1 MADKQF
7 TVYRLHFTSPL
18 HVGDAREDYGIS
30 LKTLSSDT
38 LYAALTATLAKMGAI
53 IPDDG
58 DLGCVIS
65 SLFPYRKDTREA
77 DPTYYFPKPLG
88 VRYPKDLKP
97 EDFKKTK
104 KMQWLDLPQFEKA
117 LYGQPVEVSKT
128 PDFIKS
134 NVSERV
140 SVVSRDYSE
149 DSKPFYMDRIYFEG
163 DSGLFFIAEGDTTMI
178 NKALPLLALEG
189 IGTDR
194 NVGNGFFEY
203 ERDTLSISLPHDTE
217 YGISLSTFI
226 PESKEQLITLLSN
239 HSSYEL
245 QRRGGWITTP
255 PYNSIRKN
263 VIYAFAAGSVF
274 SGIQSGA
281 GKIVD
286 LAPQGLVL
294 QHPIW
299 RCGKTLVLP
308 IKMA

>member
-1 MADKQF
+1 MAKKQF

-18 HVGDAREDYGIS
+18 HIGDAREDYGIS

-38 LYAALTATLAKMGAI
+38 LYAALTATLAKMGEQL
-53 IPDDG
+53 PDDG
-58 DLGCVIS
+58 DFGCVIS
-65 SLFPYRKDTREA
+65 SLFPYRKDTRNA

-88 VRYPKDLKP
+88 IRYPKDLKP
-97 EDFKKTK
+97 EDFKKAK

-117 LYGQPVEVSKT
+117 LYGQPVAVCDN

-134 NVSERV
+134 YVSERV
-140 SVVSRDYSE
+140 SVSRDYSE
-149 DSKPFYMDRIYFEG
+149 NSKPFYMDRVYFEG
-163 DSGLFFIAEGDTTMI
+163 ESGLFFMAEGDTAAI
-178 NKALPLLALEG
+178 DKALPLLAIEG

-203 ERDTLSISLPHDTE
+203 EKDSLSISLPHDTE
-217 YGISLSTFI
+217 YGISLSTLI
-226 PESKEQLITLLSN
+226 PESKEQLTSLLST

-245 QRRGGWITTP
+245 QRRGGWITTV

-263 VIYAFAAGSVF
+263 VIYAFTAGSVF
-274 SGIQSGA
+274 YGIQSGA

-286 LAPQGLVL
+286 LAPKGLVD
-294 QHPIW
+294 HPIW

>member
-1 MADKQF
+1 MAKKQF

-18 HVGDAREDYGIS
+18 HIGDAREDYGIS

-53 IPDDG
+53 LPDDG

-65 SLFPYRKDTREA
+65 SMFPYRKDTQ
-77 DPTYYFPKPLG
+77 DTTLTYYFPKPLG
-88 VRYPKDLKP
+88 VRYPKYLKP
-97 EDFKKTK
+97 EDFKKAK

-117 LYGQPVEVSKT
+117 LYGQPIEVCDN

-134 NVSERV
+134 EVSERV
-140 SVVSRDYSE
+140 LVSRDYSE
-149 DSKPFYMDRIYFEG
+149 DSKPFYMDRVCFEG
-163 DSGLFFIAEGDTTMI
+163 NSGLFFLAEGDTAAI
-178 NKALPLLALEG
+178 DKALPLLALEG

-203 ERDTLSISLPHDTE
+203 EKDSLSISLPHDTE

-226 PESKEQLITLLSN
+226 PESKEQLTALLSN

-245 QRRGGWITTP
+245 QRRGGWITTA

-274 SGIQSGA
+274 YGIQSDA
-281 GKIVD
+281 GRIVD
-286 LAPQGLVL
+286 LAPQGLVK
-294 QHPIW
+294 HPIW
-299 RCGKTLVLP
+299 RCGKALVLP

>member
-1 MADKQF
+1 MAKKQF

-18 HVGDAREDYGIS
+18 HIGDVREDYGIS

-38 LYAALTATLAKMGAI
+38 LYAALTATLAKMGEKL
-53 IPDDG
+53 PDDG

-65 SLFPYRKDTREA
+65 SLFPYRKDTRDA

-88 VRYPKDLKP
+88 VKYPKDLKP
-97 EDFKKTK
+97 EDFKKAK
-104 KMQWLDLPQFEKA
+104 KMQWLDLQQFEKA
-117 LYGQPVEVSKT
+117 LNGQPVTVCNN

-134 NVSERV
+134 EVSERV
-140 SVVSRDYSE
+140 SVSRDYSE
-149 DSKPFYMDRIYFEG
+149 DSKPFYMDRVYFEG
-163 DSGLFFIAEGDTTMI
+163 ESGLFFMAEGDTAAI
-178 NKALPLLALEG
+178 DKALPLLAMEG

-203 ERDTLSISLPHDTE
+203 EKGTLFIAVPHDEE

-226 PESKEQLITLLSN
+226 PESKEQLTSLLSN

-245 QRRGGWITTP
+245 QRRGGWITTL
-255 PYNSIRKN
+255 PYNAIRKN
-263 VIYAFAAGSVF
+263 VIYAFSAGSVF
-274 SGIQSGA
+274 SSIQSGA

-286 LAPQGLVL
+286 LAPQGLVK
-294 QHPIW
+294 HPIW

>member
-1 MADKQF
+1 MATKQF

-18 HVGDAREDYGIS
+18 HIGDAREDYGIS

-38 LYAALTATLAKMGAI
+38 LYAALTATLAKIGDTLPA
-53 IPDDG
+53 DG
-58 DLGCVIS
+58 NLGCVIS
-65 SLFPYRKDTREA
+65 SLFPYRKDTRDA
-77 DPTYYFPKPLG
+77 VPTYYFPKPLG
-88 VRYPKDLKP
+88 IRYLKDLKA
-97 EDFKKTK
+97 EDFKKAK
-104 KMQWLDLPQFEKA
+104 KMQWLNLPQFEKA
-117 LYGQPVEVSKT
+117 LYGQSVEVNEN

-134 NVSERV
+134 DVSERV
-140 SVVSRDYSE
+140 WVSRDYSE
-149 DSKPFYMDRIYFEG
+149 DSKPFYMDRVYFEG
-163 DSGLFFIAEGDTTMI
+163 ESGLFFMAEGDTAAI
-178 NKALPLLALEG
+178 DKALPLLALEG

-203 ERDTLSISLPHDTE
+203 ERDTLSISLPHDTG

-226 PESKEQLITLLSN
+226 PESKEQLTAFLST

-255 PYNSIRKN
+255 PCNSIRKN

-294 QHPIW
+294 HPIW

>member
-1 MADKQF
+1 MAKKQF
-7 TVYRLHFTSPL
+7 TIYRLHFTSPL
-18 HVGDAREDYGIS
+18 HIGDAREDYGIS

-38 LYAALTATLAKMGAI
+38 LYAALTATLAKMGESL
-53 IPDDG
+53 PDDG

-65 SLFPYRKDTREA
+65 SLFPYRKDTRDA
-77 DPTYYFPKPLG
+77 YPTYYFPKPLG
-88 VRYPKDLKP
+88 VRYPKDLKA
-97 EDFKKTK
+97 EDFKKAK
-104 KMQWLDLPQFEKA
+104 KMQWLDLLQFEKA
-117 LYGQPVEVSKT
+117 LYGQPVEVCEN

-140 SVVSRDYSE
+140 SVSRDYSE
-149 DSKPFYMDRIYFEG
+149 DSKPFYMDRVCFEG
-163 DSGLFFIAEGDTTMI
+163 DSGLFFIAEGDTAAI
-178 NKALPLLALEG
+178 DKALPLLALEG

-203 ERDTLSISLPHDTE
+203 EKDSLSISLPHDTE

-226 PESKEQLITLLSN
+226 PESKEQLTTLLAN

-274 SGIQSGA
+274 YGILSGS

-286 LAPQGLVL
+286 LAPQGLVK
-294 QHPIW
+294 HPIW
-299 RCGKTLVLP
+299 RCGKALVLP

>member
-1 MADKQF
+1 MAKKQF

-18 HVGDAREDYGIS
+18 HIGDAREDYGIS

-38 LYAALTATLAKMGAI
+38 LYAALTATLAKMGESLS
-53 IPDDG
+53 DDG
-58 DLGCVIS
+58 DFGCVIS
-65 SLFPYRKDTREA
+65 SLFPYRKDTRDA
-77 DPTYYFPKPLG
+77 YPTYYFPKPLG
-88 VRYPKDLKP
+88 VRYPKDLKA
-97 EDFKKTK
+97 EDFKKAK
-104 KMQWLDLPQFEKA
+104 KMQWLDLLQFEKA
-117 LYGQPVEVSKT
+117 LYGQPVEVCEN

-140 SVVSRDYSE
+140 SVSRDYSE
-149 DSKPFYMDRIYFEG
+149 DSKPFYMDRVCFEG
-163 DSGLFFIAEGDTTMI
+163 DSGLFFIAEGDTAVI
-178 NKALPLLALEG
+178 DKALPLLALEG

-203 ERDTLSISLPHDTE
+203 EKDSLSISLPHDTE

-226 PESKEQLITLLSN
+226 PESKEQLTTLLAN

-274 SGIQSGA
+274 YGIQSGA
-281 GKIVD
+281 GRIVD
-286 LAPQGLVL
+286 LAPQGLVK
-294 QHPIW
+294 HPIW
-299 RCGKTLVLP
+299 RCGKALVLP

>member
-1 MADKQF
+1 MAKKQF

-18 HVGDAREDYGIS
+18 HIGDAREDYGIS

-38 LYAALTATLAKMGAI
+38 LYAALTATLAKMGESLS
-53 IPDDG
+53 DDG
-58 DLGCVIS
+58 DFGCVIS
-65 SLFPYRKDTREA
+65 SLFPYRKDTRDA
-77 DPTYYFPKPLG
+77 YPTYYFPKPLG
-88 VRYPKDLKP
+88 VRYPKDLKA
-97 EDFKKTK
+97 EDFKKAK
-104 KMQWLDLPQFEKA
+104 KMQWLDLLQFEKA
-117 LYGQPVEVSKT
+117 LYGQPVEVCEN

-140 SVVSRDYSE
+140 SVSRDYSE
-149 DSKPFYMDRIYFEG
+149 DSKPFYMDRVCFEG
-163 DSGLFFIAEGDTTMI
+163 DSGLFFIAEGDTAAI
-178 NKALPLLALEG
+178 DKALPLLALEG

-203 ERDTLSISLPHDTE
+203 EKDSLFISLPHDTE

-226 PESKEQLITLLSN
+226 PESKEQLTTLLAN

-274 SGIQSGA
+274 YGIQSGA
-281 GKIVD
+281 GRIVD
-286 LAPQGLVL
+286 LAPQGLVK
-294 QHPIW
+294 HPIW
-299 RCGKTLVLP
+299 RCGKALVLP

>member
-1 MADKQF
+1 MAKKQF

-18 HVGDAREDYGIS
+18 HIGDAREDYGIS

-38 LYAALTATLAKMGAI
+38 LYAALTATLAKMGESLS
-53 IPDDG
+53 DDG
-58 DLGCVIS
+58 DFGCVIS
-65 SLFPYRKDTREA
+65 SLFPYRKDTRNA
-77 DPTYYFPKPLG
+77 VPTYYFPKPLG
-88 VRYPKDLKP
+88 IRYPKDLKA
-97 EDFKKTK
+97 EDFKKAK
-104 KMQWLDLPQFEKA
+104 KMQWLDLLQFEKA
-117 LYGQPVEVSKT
+117 LYGQPVEVCEN

-140 SVVSRDYSE
+140 SVSRDYSE
-149 DSKPFYMDRIYFEG
+149 DSKPFYMDRVCFEG
-163 DSGLFFIAEGDTTMI
+163 DSGLFFIAEGDTAAI
-178 NKALPLLALEG
+178 DKALPLLALEG

-203 ERDTLSISLPHDTE
+203 EKDSLSISLPHDTE

-226 PESKEQLITLLSN
+226 PESKEQLTTLLAN

-274 SGIQSGA
+274 YGIQSGA
-281 GKIVD
+281 GRIVD
-286 LAPQGLVL
+286 LAPQGLVK
-294 QHPIW
+294 HPIW
-299 RCGKTLVLP
+299 RCGKALVLP

>member
-1 MADKQF
+1 MAKKQF

-18 HVGDAREDYGIS
+18 HIGDAREDYGIS

-38 LYAALTATLAKMGAI
+38 LYAALTATLAKMGESLS
-53 IPDDG
+53 DDG
-58 DLGCVIS
+58 DFGCVIS
-65 SLFPYRKDTREA
+65 SLFPYRKDTRDA
-77 DPTYYFPKPLG
+77 YPTYYFPKPLG
-88 VRYPKDLKP
+88 VRYPKDLKA
-97 EDFKKTK
+97 EDFKKAK
-104 KMQWLDLPQFEKA
+104 KMQWLDLLQFEKA
-117 LYGQPVEVSKT
+117 LYGQPVEVCEN

-140 SVVSRDYSE
+140 SVSRDYSE
-149 DSKPFYMDRIYFEG
+149 DSKPFYMDRVCFEG
-163 DSGLFFIAEGDTTMI
+163 DSGLFFIAEGDTAAI
-178 NKALPLLALEG
+178 DKALPLLALEG

-203 ERDTLSISLPHDTE
+203 EKDSLSISLPHDTE

-226 PESKEQLITLLSN
+226 PESKEQLTTLLAN

-274 SGIQSGA
+274 YGIQSGA
-281 GKIVD
+281 GRIVD
-286 LAPQGLVL
+286 LAPQGLVK
-294 QHPIW
+294 HPIW
-299 RCGKTLVLP
+299 RCGKALVLP

>member
-1 MADKQF
+1 MAKKQF

-18 HVGDAREDYGIS
+18 HIGDAREDYGIS

-38 LYAALTATLAKMGAI
+38 LYAALTATLAKMGESLS
-53 IPDDG
+53 DDG

-65 SLFPYRKDTREA
+65 SLFPYRKDAQATT
-77 DPTYYFPKPLG
+77 PTYYFPKPLG

-97 EDFKKTK
+97 EDFKKAK

-117 LYGQPVEVSKT
+117 LYGQPIEVCDN

-134 NVSERV
+134 EVSERV
-140 SVVSRDYSE
+140 LVSRDYSE
-149 DSKPFYMDRIYFEG
+149 NSKPFYMDRVCFEG

-178 NKALPLLALEG
+178 DKALPLLALEG

-203 ERDTLSISLPHDTE
+203 DRDILSVSLPHDAE
-217 YGISLSTFI
+217 YGLSLSTFI
-226 PESKEQLITLLSN
+226 PESKEQLTTLLSN

-245 QRRGGWITTP
+245 QRRGGWITTA

-274 SGIQSGA
+274 YGIQSGA
-281 GKIVD
+281 GRIVD
-286 LAPQGLVL
+286 LAPQGLVK
-294 QHPIW
+294 HPIW
-299 RCGKTLVLP
+299 RCGKALVLP